1 MYIVVGGIAV
11 HLVQTVAVEVMTTVE
26 IVFVVEI
33 IVELPEVVVKVTGHV
48 VNVV

>member
-1 MYIVVGGIAV
+1 MAV

-26 IVFVVEI
+26 TVFVVEI
-33 IVELPEVVVKVTGHV
+33 NVKLPEVDVKVTGHV